1 MTTLDELAAR
11 VKALESE
18 VQDLKSRSRGGPK
31 SDRPMTEMDA
41 YRVKFGDLKDA
52 GHKAAAKE
60 LDLSY
65 GQVFSCRGGY
75 TFKGVRDG
83 WKPVTQDDPN
93 ASSQPENQLNG
104 LTKSAS

>member
-1 MTTLDELAAR
+1 MTTIDELAAR

-41 YRVKFGDLKDA
+41 YRVKFGDLAKVN
-52 GHKAAAKE
+52 HKKAAEE

-75 TFKGVRDG
+75 TFKGVREG
-83 WKPVTQDDPN
+83 WKPTVQDDQG
-93 ASSQPENQLNG
+93 ASSQPEKGGSTAN
-104 LTKSAS
+104 

>member
-11 VKALESE
+11 LTALES
-18 VQDLKSRSRGGPK
+18 VVNDLKTRSRGGPK

-52 GHKAAAKE
+52 GHKKAALE

-75 TFKGVRDG
+75 TFKGVREG
-83 WKPVTQDDPN
+83 WKPVTQDDPS
-93 ASSQPENQLNG
+93 ASDQPEKG
-104 LTKSAS
+104 GSTAS

>member
-18 VQDLKSRSRGGPK
+18 IQDLKTRSRGGPK

-41 YRVKFGDLKDA
+41 YRVKFGDLKDVN
-52 GHKAAAKE
+52 HKNAAKE

-75 TFKGVRDG
+75 TFKSVRDG
-83 WKPVTQDDPN
+83 WTPIVKDDQGAPSTGN
-93 ASSQPENQLNG
+93 E
-104 LTKSAS
+104 